1 MFDEWIIWMNWEI
14 DELMNVV
21 EWIIWMNWEIDEL
34 MNVCWMKNFN
44 DLGELMNVL
53 WMDRMNWWIIE

>member
-1 MFDEWIIWMNWEI
+1 MFDEWIVWMNWAI
-14 DELMNVV
+14 DKLMNVV

-44 DLGELMNVL
+44 DLDELMNVL
-53 WMDRMNWWIIE
+53 WMDRMNRWIIE

>member
-1 MFDEWIIWMNWEI
+1 MFDEWIVWMNWAI

-44 DLGELMNVL
+44 DLDELMNV
-53 WMDRMNWWIIE
+53 